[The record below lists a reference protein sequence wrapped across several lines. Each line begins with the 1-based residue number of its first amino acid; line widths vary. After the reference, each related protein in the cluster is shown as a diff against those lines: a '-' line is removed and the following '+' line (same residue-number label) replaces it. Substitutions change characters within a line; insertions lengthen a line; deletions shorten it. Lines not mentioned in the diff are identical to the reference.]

1 MKRDRQQFA
10 ETLALRAL
18 GWLVGNDELLP
29 VFLGASGSAV
39 ADLKERAAEPE
50 FLGAVLD
57 FLLMDDA
64 WVAAFCDA
72 EGYAYSD
79 PMAAREVLPGGAQT
93 HWT

>member
-1 MKRDRQQFA
+1 MGQDRREFA

-18 GWLVGNDELLP
+18 GWLAGNDDLLP
-29 VFLGASGSAV
+29 VFLGASGASV
-39 ADLKERAAEPE
+39 SDLRSRAADPD

-64 WVAAFCDA
+64 WVAAFCAA
-72 EGYAYSD
+72 EGLACSD
-79 PMAAREVLPGGAQT
+79 PMTARQLLPGGAET